1 MSNCISKG
9 FSSVDKKVSK
19 VIEKSP
25 SRSRNVNPLA
35 NFAPMA
41 NDFVAI
47 RPLVGSS
54 LEILE
59 AKERPRKREKVRTTT
74 TTTVATTT
82 VPGTI
87 PNADFKEGFT
97 I

>member
-1 MSNCISKG
+1 MANCVSKG
-9 FSSVDKKVSK
+9 FSTKKVSK

-25 SRSRNVNPLA
+25 LRSRNINPLA
-35 NFAPMA
+35 NFAPMT
-41 NDFVAI
+41 NDFVAV

-74 TTTVATTT
+74 TTTTVVTTT

-87 PNADFKEGFT
+87 PNADFKEGFSD
-97 I
+97 

>member
-1 MSNCISKG
+1 
-9 FSSVDKKVSK
+9 
-19 VIEKSP
+19 
-25 SRSRNVNPLA
+25 
-35 NFAPMA
+35 MA
-41 NDFVAI
+41 NDFVAV

-74 TTTVATTT
+74 TTTTVVTTT

-87 PNADFKEGFT
+87 PNADFKEGFSD
-97 I
+97 